1 MVKRGDIYK
10 AGCLYPIVYGSI
22 YYSFIKQLLFMGFGK
37 KQCVRKMSK
46 NHYLPCQTTTYT
58 NMVCMIMTVKQM
70 AETFFYCIKYRAS
83 YDKIY
88 SLFDDASLHC
98 DYDVIMTETPQGCE
112 KLSQPHPRTPFL
124 REHFT
129 TLYTISVSLQKTVC
143 KFKKRGS
150 IKLSIS

>member
-1 MVKRGDIYK
+1 
-10 AGCLYPIVYGSI
+10 
-22 YYSFIKQLLFMGFGK
+22 
-37 KQCVRKMSK
+37 
-46 NHYLPCQTTTYT
+46 
-58 NMVCMIMTVKQM
+58 MTVKQM
-70 AETFFYCIKYRAS
+70 AETFFYCIKYSIPWVS

-88 SLFDDASLHC
+88 SLFDDASLQC

-112 KLSQPHPRTPFL
+112 KLSQPHPRTTFL

-129 TLYTISVSLQKTVC
+129 PLYTISVSLQKTVC

>member
-1 MVKRGDIYK
+1 
-10 AGCLYPIVYGSI
+10 
-22 YYSFIKQLLFMGFGK
+22 MGFGK

-46 NHYLPCQTTTYT
+46 HHYLPCQTTTYT

-112 KLSQPHPRTPFL
+112 KLSQPNP
-124 REHFT
+124 
-129 TLYTISVSLQKTVC
+129 VQ
-143 KFKKRGS
+143 
-150 IKLSIS
+150 